1 MIFPF
6 IWLFKR
12 FHSRGGGVWEVCGGA
27 YALKRLELVDQRQ
40 TRSEDVSSPARMI
53 QTPKGAAKLVGVR
66 EGEWFRRWEGTI
78 IRAVLGGY
86 QSSTPMQS
94 STPIFAEDPILD
106 GF

>member
-1 MIFPF
+1 MILLIFPF

-12 FHSRGGGVWEVCGGA
+12 FHSRGGGLWEVCGGG
-27 YALKRLELVDQRQ
+27 YALKRWELVDRRQ
-40 TRSEDVSSPARMI
+40 AEDMPSSPVI
-53 QTPKGAAKLVGVR
+53 QTPQGTARLVGVR

-86 QSSTPMQS
+86 QSSTP
-94 STPIFAEDPILD
+94 IFAEDPILH